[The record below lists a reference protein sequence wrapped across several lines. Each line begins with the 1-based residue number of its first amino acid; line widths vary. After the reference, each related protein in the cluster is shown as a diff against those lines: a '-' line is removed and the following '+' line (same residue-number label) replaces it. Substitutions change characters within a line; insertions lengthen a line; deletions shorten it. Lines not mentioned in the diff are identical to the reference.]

1 MKVHRRVGG
10 TEGSGRDSGRK
21 PKTDW
26 TTEVTQRNWSVEFLS
41 GCYNIQVAALQ

>member
-10 TEGSGRDSGRK
+10 AEGSGRK

-26 TTEVTQRNWSVEFLS
+26 TTEVTTEELVCGIP